1 MTGVLSVLRRR
12 ASPTRRHSPALV
24 NIGAHLGS
32 SERSAPRYP
41 TPAAAMRTI
50 AGHRRADRGSLSL
63 ELAILFP
70 VVLMLTLGAVQT
82 GLWFSARNMCQAAAE
97 AGVRAGKVL
106 NAPAGAGAAAARG
119 YLRDVA
125 GGLVVDPDLSEAR
138 TVTDITV
145 SCAGHAQNVI
155 PMPGLS
161 IDLVQSSSAAR
172 ERFTQ

>member
-1 MTGVLSVLRRR
+1 MLQRR

-32 SERSAPRYP
+32 NACSAPRYP

-50 AGHRRADRGSLSL
+50 SRAARRRADRGSLSL

-106 NAPAGAGAAAARG
+106 APQPGPAPPPPAATFATLPAAW
-119 YLRDVA
+119 
-125 GGLVVDPDLSEAR
+125 S
-138 TVTDITV
+138 
-145 SCAGHAQNVI
+145 
-155 PMPGLS
+155 
-161 IDLVQSSSAAR
+161 
-172 ERFTQ
+172 

>member
-1 MTGVLSVLRRR
+1 MLRRR
-12 ASPTRRHSPALV
+12 ASPTRRHSPALL

-32 SERSAPRYP
+32 SECRAPRYP

-50 AGHRRADRGSLSL
+50 AARAARRRADRGSLSL

-125 GGLVVDPDLSEAR
+125 GGLVVGPDLSEAR

-145 SCAGHAQNVI
+145 SCAGQAQNVI

-161 IDLVQSSSAAR
+161 IDLAQSSSAAR